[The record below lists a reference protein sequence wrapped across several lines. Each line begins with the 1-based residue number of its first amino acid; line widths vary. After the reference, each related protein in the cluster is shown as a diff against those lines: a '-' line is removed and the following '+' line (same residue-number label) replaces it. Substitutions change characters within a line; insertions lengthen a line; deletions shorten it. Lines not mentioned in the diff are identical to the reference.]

1 MRKRSRP
8 SSRSSQQPVAAPL
21 AVLTVEAGAAQAD
34 ALAAWL
40 EARFG
45 KPPVQL
51 QRPMADRVWIELYF
65 DTDVEALIASRVA
78 AGRPG
83 VLGAA
88 TRLCRARDW
97 QAFWRH
103 HFHAHNVGERLRIC
117 PTWEARRDR
126 APGRVRLLLDPGLS
140 FGTGEHFTTRFCLEM
155 VDTLCQKSRP
165 LSMLDVGTGSG
176 ILAMAAAKLGVR
188 RVLGTDNDPQALE
201 QARKNLAL
209 NRLGRRVRL
218 AVMDILVDPPPGRF
232 DLVCANIYARIL
244 VDVAPALARCARRH
258 LVLSGIREQ
267 ELDGVADA
275 YVELG
280 LREIGRDGDGQW
292 GGLVLECRTRSS
304 SS

>member
-1 MRKRSRP
+1 MKKPTPRRARP
-8 SSRSSQQPVAAPL
+8 AP
-21 AVLTVEAGAAQAD
+21 APADQSVLTLEAD
-34 ALAAWL
+34 AAYADELAAWL

-45 KPPVQL
+45 KSPVQL
-51 QRPMADRVWIELYF
+51 QRPDSNRVWIELYF
-65 DTDVEALIASRVA
+65 DTDAEAVRASRA
-78 AGRPG
+78 SAGQPG
-83 VLGAA
+83 VLGAG

-97 QAFWRH
+97 QSFWRH
-103 HFHAHNVGERLRIC
+103 HFHAHDVGTRLRIC

-155 VDTLCQKSRP
+155 LDTLCQKSRP

-188 RVLGTDNDPQALE
+188 RVLGTDNDAQALE
-201 QARKNLAL
+201 QARRNLAL
-209 NRLGRRVRL
+209 NRLGRRIRL
-218 AVMDILVDPPPGRF
+218 AVMDITTAPPPGRF

-244 VDVAPALARCARRH
+244 IEVAPALVRCAQKH
-258 LVLSGIREQ
+258 LVLSGIREH
-267 ELDGVADA
+267 ELDGVAETYLD
-275 YVELG
+275 LG

-304 SS
+304 ST